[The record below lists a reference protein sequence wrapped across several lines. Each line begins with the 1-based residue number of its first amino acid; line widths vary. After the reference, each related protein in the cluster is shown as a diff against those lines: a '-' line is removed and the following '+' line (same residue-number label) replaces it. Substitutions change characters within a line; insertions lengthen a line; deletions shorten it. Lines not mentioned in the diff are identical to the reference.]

1 MKFTTPVGADQ
12 SFMIDRTDTTLDLSY
27 ISRELIRKKVRRAF
41 RGKEN
46 SCGGGGHVRQVGSV
60 ECGVEDCFRDDV
72 IGNNI
77 MQYIWC

>member
-41 RGKEN
+41 RGRETLA
-46 SCGGGGHVRQVGSV
+46 GGGTCEAGG
-60 ECGVEDCFRDDV
+60 ECRVEDCFRDDV
-72 IGNNI
+72 IVNNI